1 MENSSELILVA
12 LKLLECNQK
21 TLAEKLDVSPTQ
33 ITKWKNG
40 EYMSIDMRKRLEDM
54 LELDGMPPNMVLMSG
69 SVENATEWMSL
80 IYHLATLAS
89 YASETGYI
97 TRPLSDEDELELLGW
112 STFYTLSEMGVTL
125 PSSFPDE
132 LRDFDRIYDNDDDY
146 DDYDDYDDNDDG
158 EGALEL
164 IFDNPYASLIY
175 NIYLKLNDVYGFYVA
190 YIKELMYREE
200 LDLFDTAACNI
211 ESGLLDLAA
220 SKLDEKDTELAA
232 NFRSFQF
239 KVKKDFEEWLN
250 IIKLSAIQYNVPLRA
265 EMLDMVYK
273 SADALGY
280 HAERESLGFNKDQLH
295 PDIYMNEL
303 LVGMRTMH
311 AVLPLI
317 LEKLDIDKDFRM
329 GGE

>member
-1 MENSSELILVA
+1 MKNSSELILVA

-40 EYMSIDMRKRLEDM
+40 EYMSIEMREKLEGM
-54 LELDGMPPNMVLMSG
+54 LDLKDMPPNMVLMSG

-80 IYHLATLAS
+80 IYCLAS
-89 YASETGYI
+89 LADESSESGYHTI
-97 TRPLSDEDELELLGW
+97 PLIDAGELELLGW

-146 DDYDDYDDNDDG
+146 DDNDDG
-158 EGALEL
+158 EGALDL

-175 NIYLKLNDVYGFYVA
+175 NIYLKLNDVYGFYAA

-220 SKLDEKDTELAA
+220 SKLDEEDTELAA

-273 SADALGY
+273 SADALGH

-317 LEKLDIDKDFRM
+317 LEKLGIEGIELD
-329 GGE
+329 E

>member
-12 LKLLECNQK
+12 LQLLGCNQK

-40 EYMSIDMRKRLEDM
+40 EYMSIDMRKKLEGM
-54 LELDGMPPNMVLMSG
+54 LGLDDIPSNMVLMSG

-80 IYHLATLAS
+80 IYCLAS
-89 YASETGYI
+89 LAEENSETGYY
-97 TRPLSDEDELELLGW
+97 TTPLIDGGDLELLGW
-112 STFYTLSEMGVTL
+112 STFYTLNEMGVTL
-125 PSSFPDE
+125 PNSFPDE
-132 LRDFDRIYDNDDDY
+132 LKNMSEIYD
-146 DDYDDYDDNDDG
+146 DDG
-158 EGALEL
+158 EEAMYL
-164 IFDNPYASLIY
+164 IATNPYSSLIY
-175 NIYLKLNDVYGFYVA
+175 NIYLNLNDVYGFYAA

-220 SKLDEKDTELAA
+220 SKLDEEDTELAT
-232 NFRSFQF
+232 NFRSFEF

-250 IIKLSAIQYNVPLRA
+250 IIKHTAIQYNVPLRA

-273 SADALGY
+273 SAGALGH
-280 HAERESLGFNKDQLH
+280 HAERESLGINKGQLH

-303 LVGMRTMH
+303 LVGMRTINL
-311 AVLPLI
+311 VLPLI
-317 LEKLDIDKDFRM
+317 LEKLDIDIDKDFDLD
-329 GGE
+329 